1 MIIHSRSRSAFLA
14 TFLLT
19 ATPLTLLRAQTSP
32 QLEIVEASYGAG
44 NFQMNVTPKLRGMVQ
59 NNALEITA
67 DPSLLGGD
75 PAPGSAKRLRVV
87 YRFNGRQAEASA
99 GDYEKLRIPA
109 ATNADWSAGAIPVN
123 KTPAAASP
131 GGFSIGDI
139 WNTPGAAAAATELR
153 IVSASYGAVGASA
166 KDVREYLQSLVRDNA
181 LSVKV
186 DNAAMGGDPA
196 PARAKTLDVTYEY
209 RGTRFQASVKEGAYL
224 ALPDANAR
232 AATAPPAT
240 ADNNNTLGPKLRILT
255 ARYGGDNRFNDVR
268 DRVQGLVRDNAAS
281 FKVDNAAMGG
291 DPAVGKDK
299 SLELTYEWNGGVYSA
314 SAKEGKSLTLPE
326 AGARPIA
333 VAPPPVAAA
342 PSAGRGADSGAA
354 RSAGNR
360 NVMPAPVAGR
370 EITPIGTA
378 GGLRIFYARYGA
390 QGQEADVREQLRP
403 LLQGESLRAVVGLAS
418 MGSDPAPGVR
428 KMLTV
433 IYEYRGRTFEKA
445 AYDGDALTL
454 P

>member
-1 MIIHSRSRSAFLA
+1 MLTLLRSRSALLV

-19 ATPLTLLRAQTSP
+19 TTPVALLQAQTS

-44 NFQMNVTPKLRGMVQ
+44 NYQMNVTPKLRGMVQ
-59 NNALEITA
+59 NNALEVTA

-123 KTPAAASP
+123 KTPTTAANP

-139 WNTPGAAAAATELR
+139 WNTPGGAAATATGLR
-153 IVSASYGAVGASA
+153 IVSASYGAGGTSTR
-166 KDVREYLQSLVRDNA
+166 DVREYLQSLVRDNA

-196 PARAKTLDVTYEY
+196 PARAKTLEVTYEY
-209 RGTRFQASVKEGAYL
+209 RGTTFQSSVREGAYL

-232 AATAPPAT
+232 AATTT
-240 ADNNNTLGPKLRILT
+240 ADNNTLAPKLRILT

-268 DRVQGLVRDNAAS
+268 DRLQGLVRDNAVA
-281 FKVDNAAMGG
+281 FKVDNVAMGG

-314 SAKEGKSLTLPE
+314 SVKEGKSLTLPE

-333 VAPPPVAAA
+333 VAPPVAAA
-342 PSAGRGADSGAA
+342 PAGRGADSDAA

-360 NVMPAPVAGR
+360 SVVSAPVAGR

-390 QGQEADVREQLRP
+390 QGQDADVREQLRP
-403 LLQGESLRAVVGLAS
+403 LLQGETLRATVGLAA

-433 IYEYRGRTFEKA
+433 IYEYRGRTYEKA
-445 AYDGDALTL
+445 AYDGEALTL

>member
-1 MIIHSRSRSAFLA
+1 MLTLARSCSAL
-14 TFLLT
+14 
-19 ATPLTLLRAQTSP
+19 LTLLLTTTPVLLAQTS
-32 QLEIVEASYGAG
+32 QLEILEASYGAG
-44 NFQMNVTPKLRGMVQ
+44 NFQMNVAPKLRGMVQ
-59 NNALEITA
+59 NNVLEVTA
-67 DPSLLGGD
+67 DPGLLGGD

-87 YRFNGRQAEASA
+87 YRLNGRQAEVSA
-99 GDYEKLRIPA
+99 GDYEKLRIPS
-109 ATNADWSAGAIPVN
+109 TNADWSAGAIPVN
-123 KTPAAASP
+123 KTPAATNP

-139 WNTPGAAAAATELR
+139 WGTPAAATTGLR
-153 IVSASYGAVGASA
+153 IVSARYGAGASS
-166 KDVREYLQSLVRDNA
+166 KDVREYLQGLVRDNA

-196 PARAKTLDVTYEY
+196 PARAKLLDVTYEY
-209 RGTRFQASVKEGAYL
+209 RGTTFQTSVKEGAYL

-232 AATAPPAT
+232 AATNTTAPPASS
-240 ADNNNTLGPKLRILT
+240 DTLAPKLRILT

-268 DRVQGLVRDNAAS
+268 DRLQGLVRDNALS
-281 FKVDNAAMGG
+281 LKVDNAAMGG

-299 SLELTYEWNGGVYSA
+299 SLELTYEWSGSVYSLT
-314 SAKEGKSLTLPE
+314 AKEGKSMNLPDP
-326 AGARPIA
+326 GANL
-333 VAPPPVAAA
+333 VSSAPVGTP
-342 PSAGRGADSGAA
+342 AGRGPDSDAT

-360 NVMPAPVAGR
+360 NTSSVTPPPVAGR

-403 LLQGESLRAVVGLAS
+403 LLQGDTLRATVGLAS

-433 IYEYRGRTFEKA
+433 IYEYRGRTYEKA
-445 AYDGDALTL
+445 AYDGEALTL

>member
-1 MIIHSRSRSAFLA
+1 MLTLARSCSALFTL
-14 TFLLT
+14 LLT
-19 ATPLTLLRAQTSP
+19 TAPLLPAQTSP
-32 QLEIVEASYGAG
+32 LEILEASYGAG
-44 NFQMNVTPKLRGMVQ
+44 NFQMNVAPKLRGMVQ
-59 NNALEITA
+59 NNMLEVTA

-99 GDYEKLRIPA
+99 GDYERLRIP

-123 KTPAAASP
+123 KTPAATSP
-131 GGFSIGDI
+131 GGFSVGDI
-139 WNTPGAAAAATELR
+139 WGTPAATTGLR
-153 IVSASYGAVGASA
+153 IVSASYGAGTSS

-196 PARAKTLDVTYEY
+196 PARAKALEVTYEY
-209 RGTRFQASVKEGAYL
+209 RGATFQTSAKEGAYL

-232 AATAPPAT
+232 AATTAP
-240 ADNNNTLGPKLRILT
+240 ADNNTLAPKLRILT

-268 DRVQGLVRDNAAS
+268 DRVQGLVRDNAAA
-281 FKVDNAAMGG
+281 FKVENAAMGG

-333 VAPPPVAAA
+333 VAPPVAAA
-342 PSAGRGADSGAA
+342 PVTTGRGPDSDAS

-360 NVMPAPVAGR
+360 NVAVAPPVAGR

-403 LLQGESLRAVVGLAS
+403 LLQGDTLRATVGLAA
-418 MGSDPAPGVR
+418 MGGDPAPGVR

-433 IYEYRGRTFEKA
+433 IYEYRGRTYEKA
-445 AYDGDALTL
+445 AYDGEALTL